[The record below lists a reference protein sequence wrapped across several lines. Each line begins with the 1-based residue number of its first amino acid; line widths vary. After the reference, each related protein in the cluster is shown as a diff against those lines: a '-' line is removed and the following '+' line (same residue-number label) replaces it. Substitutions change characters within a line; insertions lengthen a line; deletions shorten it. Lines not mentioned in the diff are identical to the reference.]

1 MYNFYN
7 ITADK
12 TDEWQALEQLKSAAW
27 QDGYQ
32 QGINRGL
39 SDNANNEKHYTEG
52 YKKGREAG
60 FQAGFAAAQQ
70 QPSAKI
76 EAAYE
81 QGKADA
87 AKLVPV
93 TKNGVGY

>member
-12 TDEWQALEQLKSAAW
+12 TDEWQALEKIKKEAF
-27 QDGYQ
+27 DEGYK

-39 SDNANNEKHYTEG
+39 SDNVNNEKHYTEG
-52 YKKGREAG
+52 FKRGREAG
-60 FQAGFAAAQQ
+60 FLAGFEAAKGKAGD
-70 QPSAKI
+70 KI

-87 AKLVPV
+87 AKLQPV
-93 TKNGVGY
+93 RKNGCGY